1 MGDLYNQMKYKID
14 NSIKKP
20 AYLQLYEEIKKDI
33 TSGSIPYGSKLPSKR
48 ILSEETGVSVITAEH
63 AYSLLCDEGYAE
75 SRERSG
81 YYSVFKP
88 EEAILQNDEIS
99 YDSSFLITN
108 AEQSYTRQD
117 FPFSVISKAMRKI
130 LADFGEEILRKS
142 PNKGC
147 IELRTAISKYLE
159 RSRGIKAGAEQ
170 IIIGSGAEY
179 LYGLIVEM
187 LPKNYVYAIENPSYE
202 KIELV
207 YKAKGVKYEMLS
219 LTHDGIKSSDLKNTK
234 ASLLHITPYRS
245 FPSGVTASASK
256 RREYIRWVNE
266 KDNKKRFIV
275 EDDYESEFTLSKKY
289 KGWKFNI
296 GPRVNNKNFTWDN
309 DDNINVSLLFIDIPL
324 LFSYDFDL
332 GTNNTF
338 RLELGPYYSQ
348 YIAGAIFIDNKK
360 IAGAFNNGYYSP
372 FNAGLIVGGGFW
384 HNDFYIGADF
394 DFIWDWAGEDAFPS
408 FYMTAGYRF

>member
-1 MGDLYNQMKYKID
+1 MKYKID

-219 LTHDGIKSSDLKNTK
+219 LTHDGIKSSDLKSTK

-266 KDNKKRFIV
+266 KENKKRFIV
-275 EDDYESEFTLSKKY
+275 EDDYESEFTLSKKPEDTLY
-289 KGWKFNI
+289 SISEN
-296 GPRVNNKNFTWDN
+296 
-309 DDNINVSLLFIDIPL
+309 DNIIYLNTFSITISPSIRTGYMVIPKSLL
-324 LFSYDFDL
+324 
-332 GTNNTF
+332 NTF
-338 RLELGPYYSQ
+338 DEKLGFYSCTVPTFEQYVLTELINSGDFERH
-348 YIAGAIFIDNKK
+348 INRVRRKK
-360 IAGAFNNGYYSP
+360 RKEETQNNG
-372 FNAGLIVGGGFW
+372 
-384 HNDFYIGADF
+384 
-394 DFIWDWAGEDAFPS
+394 
-408 FYMTAGYRF
+408 